1 MRISQLNSLN
11 ESELSLLLYIVNVIE
26 PLRPPLE
33 ITPNFLLFFNHDALL
48 WKVAQQESKLTD
60 EGKKIFHGLMTK
72 LNRSWIQEVIDH
84 ENSTKPEFTQ
94 SEFSFGLN

>member
-1 MRISQLNSLN
+1 MRIGQLESLT
-11 ESELSLLLYIVNVIE
+11 EDELSLLLYIVNVIE

-33 ITPNFLLFFNHDALL
+33 ITPKFLLFFQHDALV

-72 LNRSWIQEVIDH
+72 LNRTWIQEVIDH
-84 ENSTKPEFTQ
+84 ENSIRPEFTQ
-94 SEFSFGLN
+94 SEFSFGPP

>member
-1 MRISQLNSLN
+1 MRIGQLESLT
-11 ESELSLLLYIVNVIE
+11 EDELALLLYIVNVIE

-33 ITPNFLLFFNHDALL
+33 VTPKFLLFFKHDALV

-72 LNRSWIQEVIDH
+72 LNRTWMQEVIDH
-84 ENSTKPEFTQ
+84 ENSTRPEFIQ
-94 SEFSFGLN
+94 PEFSF